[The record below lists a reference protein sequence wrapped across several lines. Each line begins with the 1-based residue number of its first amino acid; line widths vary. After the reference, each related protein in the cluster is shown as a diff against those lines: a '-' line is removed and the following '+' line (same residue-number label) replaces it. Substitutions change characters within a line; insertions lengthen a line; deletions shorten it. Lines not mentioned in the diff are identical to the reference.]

1 MARKVEKEKFEGR
14 LDLEGIWMLELDKKN
29 VEFLITENLADEVKF
44 LLTEKENEVD
54 NIVQE
59 MVKRKIN
66 RVYFVACGSPL
77 CACQTAQ
84 ILFDRYS
91 NIIAKSY
98 SGYDFLDQTP
108 FVINDQTLVI
118 GVSDSGTTEEVY
130 KSIELARQKGAMT
143 VGFSK
148 DGTGV
153 PLGDSA
159 EFAIG
164 YEGHAIWQMHLYLNY
179 LVACKYI
186 QAVEGE
192 NEELSLIVKQLHE
205 LPAVLRTLVQNQED
219 HAKQLGIKASKYPF
233 IYTVSAGNLL
243 PLAYKEG
250 IITMLEFTWTHGS
263 HINAAEFRH
272 GPLEVVEPGV
282 PYVFML
288 GNDESRKT
296 VERALSFVKRYT
308 DDVIIFD
315 VNDLGV
321 DVHPMIT
328 PLVLFVPLEYF
339 YYYLSIAKDHNP
351 DDRRY
356 YGGKV
361 KY

>member
-1 MARKVEKEKFEGR
+1 
-14 LDLEGIWMLELDKKN
+14 MLELDKKD
-29 VEFLITENLADEVKF
+29 VEFLITENLADEVQF
-44 LLTEKENEVD
+44 LLDKKVEEVD
-54 NIVQE
+54 KIVQE
-59 MVKRKIN
+59 MVNRKVN

-77 CACQTAQ
+77 CACQTTQ
-84 ILFDRYS
+84 MIYDRYS
-91 NIIAKSY
+91 SILSKSY
-98 SGYDFLDQTP
+98 SGFDFLDQTP
-108 FVINDQTLVI
+108 KVIDEKTLVI

-153 PLGDSA
+153 PLGDHA
-159 EFAIG
+159 EFPIG
-164 YEGHAIWQMHLYLNY
+164 YEGHAIWQMHLVLNY

-186 QAVEGE
+186 QEVEGK
-192 NEELSLIVKQLHE
+192 NEELEAILSQLGE
-205 LPAVLRTLVQNQED
+205 LPGVLKSLVQNQEEQ
-219 HAKQLGIKASKYPF
+219 AKQLGIKASKHPF

-263 HINAAEFRH
+263 LLNAAEFRH
-272 GPLEVVEPGV
+272 GPLEVVEAGV
-282 PYVFML
+282 PYVFLL
-288 GNDESRKT
+288 GNDGSRHT
-296 VERALSFVKRYT
+296 VERALNFVRKFT
-308 DDVIIFD
+308 DDVFVFD
-315 VNDLGV
+315 VNDLDV

-339 YYYLSIAKDHNP
+339 YYYLSISKDHNP

-361 KY
+361 QY

>member
-1 MARKVEKEKFEGR
+1 
-14 LDLEGIWMLELDKKN
+14 MLQLDKN
-29 VEFLITENLADEVKF
+29 SVDFLITENLANEVNF
-44 LLTEKENEVD
+44 LLNEKVSEVD
-54 NIVQE
+54 KIVQE
-59 MVKRKIN
+59 MANRKIN

-84 ILFDRYS
+84 ILFDRFS
-91 NIIAKSY
+91 KIIAKSY
-98 SGYDFLDQTP
+98 SAYDFLDQTP
-108 FVINDQTLVI
+108 YVIDENTLVI

-143 VGFSK
+143 VGFSR
-148 DGTGV
+148 DGSGV
-153 PLGDSA
+153 PLADSA

-186 QAVEGE
+186 QLVEGE
-192 NEELSLIVKQLHE
+192 NEEISLILSQLAT
-205 LPAVLRTLVQNQED
+205 LPDVLRTLVQNQEEK
-219 HAKQLGIKASKYPF
+219 AKQLGMEASKYPF

-263 HINAAEFRH
+263 HLNAAEFRH
-272 GPLEVVEPGV
+272 GPLEVVEAGV
-282 PYVFML
+282 PYVFLL
-288 GNDESRKT
+288 GNDESRHT
-296 VERALSFVKRYT
+296 VERALNFVRRYT
-308 DDVIIFD
+308 DDVIVFD

-339 YYYLSIAKDHNP
+339 YYYLSISKDHNP

>member
-1 MARKVEKEKFEGR
+1 M
-14 LDLEGIWMLELDKKN
+14 LDIDKST
-29 VEFLITENLADEVKF
+29 VEFLITDHMVDEVNF
-44 LLTEKENEVD
+44 LLSEKVDEVD
-54 NIVQE
+54 KIVQE
-59 MVKRKIN
+59 MKTRQIN
-66 RVYFVACGSPL
+66 RIYFVACGSPL

-91 NIIAKSY
+91 SMIAKSY

-108 FVINDQTLVI
+108 YIIDKKTLVI

-130 KSIELARQKGAMT
+130 RSVDLARQKGAMT
-143 VGFSK
+143 VGISK
-148 DGTGV
+148 DGTGI

-164 YEGHAIWQMHLYLNY
+164 YQGHAIWQMHLYLNY
-179 LVACKYI
+179 LIACKYI
-186 QAVEGE
+186 QLIEGE
-192 NEELSLIVKQLHE
+192 NKDLSEILKQLQE
-205 LPAVLRTLVQNQED
+205 LPNVLRALVQNQEEE
-219 HAKQLGIKASKYPF
+219 AKQLGIKASKFPF
-233 IYTVSAGNLL
+233 LYTVSGGNLL

-250 IITMLEFTWTHGS
+250 IITMLEFTRTHGCQL
-263 HINAAEFRH
+263 NAAEFRH
-272 GPLEVVEPGV
+272 GPLEVVEAGV
-282 PYVFML
+282 PYVFLL
-288 GNDESRKT
+288 GNDESRHT
-296 VERALSFVKRYT
+296 VERTLSFVKQFT
-308 DDVIIFD
+308 DDVIVFD

-321 DVHPMIT
+321 ELHPMIT